1 MYKDVKKRRENQSKW
16 VRKNTKGFYIR
27 LSLEKDAD
35 IIQHLASKDN
45 KQGYVKNLIRRE
57 IAYSEMVVMVK
68 PSNDH
73 EESMKKF
80 DENFKRGLEEGL
92 KGE

>member
-16 VRKNTKGFYIR
+16 IRKNTKGFYIR

-35 IIQHLASKDN
+35 IIKHLASKEN
-45 KQGYVKNLIRRE
+45 KQGYVKQLIRNDMV
-57 IAYSEMVVMVK
+57 YSEMVK

-73 EESMKKF
+73 AESMKKF

-92 KGE
+92 RGE

>member
-35 IIQHLASKDN
+35 IIDLLASKDN
-45 KQGYVKNLIRRE
+45 KQGYVKNLIRADIAGAIRFPERE
-57 IAYSEMVVMVK
+57 L
-68 PSNDH
+68 
-73 EESMKKF
+73 
-80 DENFKRGLEEGL
+80 LEG
-92 KGE
+92 

>member
-16 VRKNTKGFYIR
+16 IRKNTKGFYIR

-45 KQGYVKNLIRRE
+45 KQGYVKNLIRNDMV
-57 IAYSEMVVMVK
+57 YSEMVAMM
-68 PSNDH
+68 D
-73 EESMKKF
+73 
-80 DENFKRGLEEGL
+80 DGLLEG
-92 KGE
+92 

>member
-16 VRKNTKGFYIR
+16 IRKNTKGFYIR

-35 IIQHLASKDN
+35 IIELLASKDN
-45 KQGYVKNLIRRE
+45 KQGYVKNLIRSDMV
-57 IAYSEMVVMVK
+57 YSEMVK

-73 EESMKKF
+73 REAMKKF
-80 DENFKRGLEEGL
+80 DENFKRGLEDGL